1 MCSMVM
7 GQFKNYEVD
16 KRTLNVAMSWNS
28 SQSIRDW
35 IIATVASKGKDR
47 SLELL
52 TVLSN
57 LCLKC
62 TTLNTENFSLKLFE
76 FVKIYRF

>member
-1 MCSMVM
+1 M
-7 GQFKNYEVD
+7 
-16 KRTLNVAMSWNS
+16 
-28 SQSIRDW
+28 RDW

-52 TVLSN
+52 TVLSS

-62 TTLNTENFSLKLFE
+62 TTLNITNVTLRFEISLLKEQENQRTAKG
-76 FVKIYRF
+76 